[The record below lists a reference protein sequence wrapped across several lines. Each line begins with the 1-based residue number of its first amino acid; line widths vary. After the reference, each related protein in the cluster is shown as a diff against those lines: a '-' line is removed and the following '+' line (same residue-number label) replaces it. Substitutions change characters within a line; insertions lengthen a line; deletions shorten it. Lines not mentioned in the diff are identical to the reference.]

1 VAGDPIST
9 DLGVGRQLEAAL
21 DLLGMDLAY
30 VAEVHGSH
38 QVYRA
43 AEGDELAFGLEVG
56 EVVPSER
63 SVCSVAGSSLPR
75 AIPDT
80 GRRQGV
86 RSFVSVPVRLAD
98 GHFFGSLC
106 CVSRRTNPALGRR
119 DVHVL
124 EALAKLIADR
134 LEHDRLAADLRA
146 LERETGKRRVEA
158 TGVGA
163 FLAAIGTRDTYT
175 GRHSDALVGL
185 AVAVAETLD
194 LASDE
199 RRAVGQVALLH
210 DIGKIGVPDAI
221 LQKRGPLSDEEWGVM
236 RTHPELGARM
246 VGSVVGLGH
255 LAPSVRAGHER
266 WDGGG
271 YPDGLRGEEIPLTS
285 RIVFACDAFHAMTS
299 DRPYR
304 RALGRGDAVAE
315 LERGSG
321 SQFCPATTEALLMRL
336 SPAEPAVSAA

>member
-1 VAGDPIST
+1 VAGEPIST

-21 DLLGMDLAY
+21 DLLGMELAY
-30 VAEVHGSH
+30 VAEVHGEH

-43 AEGDELAFGLEVG
+43 AQGDELAFGLEVG

-63 SVCSVAGSSLPR
+63 SLCNVAGSSLPS

-80 GRRQGV
+80 GRVDGV
-86 RSFVSVPVRLAD
+86 RSCVSVPVRLAD
-98 GHFFGSLC
+98 GHVFGCLC

-119 DVHVL
+119 ELHVL
-124 EALAKLIADR
+124 EVLASLIADR
-134 LEHDRLAADLRA
+134 LEHDRLAADVRA

-163 FLAAIGTRDTYT
+163 FLAAVEMRDRYT
-175 GRHSDALVGL
+175 GRHAQAVVELAL
-185 AVAVAETLD
+185 AVAEKLG
-194 LASDE
+194 LAGEE
-199 RRAVGQVALLH
+199 RRSVGQVALLH

-221 LQKRGPLSDEEWGVM
+221 LRKPGPLSDDEWKVM

-246 VGSVVGLGH
+246 VESVVGLGH
-255 LAPSVRAGHER
+255 LAPAVRAGHER
-266 WDGGG
+266 WDGTG
-271 YPDGLRGEEIPLTS
+271 YPDGLRGEEIPLAS

-304 RALGRGDAVAE
+304 HALGRGDALGE

-321 SQFCPATTEALLMRL
+321 RQFCPATTEALLARL
-336 SPAEPAVSAA
+336 STGEPAASAA